1 MYYVASRNQRIN
13 GGMIM
18 WRHIKTLKS
27 FKATDGLEYVVA
39 KSKNEMK
46 KSLPIYIGI
55 GDKLVKTRRY
65 EINWLDAFF
74 S

>member
-1 MYYVASRNQRIN
+1 MYYIAPRNQRGS
-13 GGMIM
+13 GGMII

-27 FKATDGLEYVVA
+27 FKAIDGFEYVVA
-39 KSKNEMK
+39 KNKNEMK

-74 S
+74 A